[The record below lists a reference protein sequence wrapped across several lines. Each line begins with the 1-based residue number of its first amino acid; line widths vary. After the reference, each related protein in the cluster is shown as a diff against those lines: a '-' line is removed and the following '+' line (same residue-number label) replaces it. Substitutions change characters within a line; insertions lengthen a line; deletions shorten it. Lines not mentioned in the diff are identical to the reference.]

1 MPQFKRVR
9 LINPRKPKTRRAPR
23 KTKARGPRMKRNASG
38 RFVKRTRRNPFHKRP
53 RRRTQRSRA
62 VVRKAYR
69 VSRPGVRARS
79 KNPLGEELILLSN
92 PRKKRNSHRSTSRSR
107 RRTLSAARRRSN
119 PFRSSHTQR
128 RRRNPK
134 FSREGVKHF
143 AIEGVK
149 AIAAGAVGAVGTR
162 AIVQGILGDKN
173 VGMMGYLSNLAVA
186 LGGGWLLFKF
196 TKSKSIALGW
206 AVGGAANTVQRI
218 WSEKVSMTSPAAAA
232 PQLSD
237 LDYSSNGLGGVGL
250 SGFVNT
256 GFALPSVSDGN
267 GVVQA
272 PFQAQLPAVAAA
284 AGSSSASL
292 PPNAPAAVVSRYQPR
307 YYS

>member
-9 LINPRKPKTRRAPR
+9 LINPRKPKTRRR
-23 KTKARGPRMKRNASG
+23 RMKRNASG
-38 RFVKRTRRNPFHKRP
+38 QFVKRTRRNPFRKRP
-53 RRRTQRSRA
+53 RRRSQRSRS
-62 VVRKAYR
+62 VVRKVYR

-92 PRKKRNSHRSTSRSR
+92 PRKKRNNHRSTSRSR

-119 PFRSSHTQR
+119 PFRSSHTR
-128 RRRNPK
+128 RRRQRNPVN
-134 FSREGVKHF
+134 REKVKNF
-143 AIEGVK
+143 AIEAVK
-149 AIAAGAVGAVGTR
+149 VGASAAVGAIGTR

-173 VGMMGYLSNLAVA
+173 VGVAGYLANLAVA
-186 LGGGWLLFKF
+186 LGGGYALWYF
-196 TKSKSIALGW
+196 TKSKSISLGW
-206 AVGGAANTVQRI
+206 AAGGVGNTVQRI

-284 AGSSSASL
+284 AGSSAASL